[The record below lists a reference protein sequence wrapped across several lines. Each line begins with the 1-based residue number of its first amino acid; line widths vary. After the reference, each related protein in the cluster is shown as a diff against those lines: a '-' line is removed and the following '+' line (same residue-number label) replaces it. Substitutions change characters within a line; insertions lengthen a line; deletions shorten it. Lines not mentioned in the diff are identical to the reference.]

1 VQGAGCVPIRLGLI
15 VNPVAGLGGPAG
27 LKGSDGADVQ
37 RLALER
43 GASARAGERATA
55 ALAVVAA
62 AHPGVEVLTASGALG
77 EHAVRAAGLVPRIV
91 SWPVSTEGGT
101 TAADTQAAAR
111 AIAASGAELIL
122 FVGGDGTARDVVAGL
137 EATGGAA
144 GVAALGVPAGVKMYS
159 ACFAVSPSAAGAL
172 AAAWLGEEAVPVRE
186 SEVLDVVEEQ
196 LRHGRVDPRLF
207 GYLRVPFRVGHTQAR
222 KTASPSSEAA
232 AAASAVRGVIAQ
244 LRPGVRYLLGPGS
257 TVAELGRQLGLATT
271 PLGVDVLLDGELV
284 LTDATEQQ
292 LLAEISG
299 RQAQAV
305 ITIIGGQ
312 GFLLGR
318 GNQQIS
324 ARVVREL
331 DPVRPLI
338 VVAPEQKLIELG
350 GRPLLVDTGD
360 AGVDES
366 LAGFA
371 RITTGVSGT
380 SMYPVSAPESTLALN
395 HTITKPTPQ
404 GAVMRL
410 ENKKAI
416 VTGGA
421 GGIGRATA
429 LAFAAEGAQV
439 AVVDLREDAALAV
452 VEEIRA
458 AGGTAVAIAA
468 DVSNEDDIQR
478 IIATTVA
485 ELGGVNV
492 VFNNA
497 GIIRRTTAVETT
509 AEEWD
514 RVFGV
519 NVKSIFLMC
528 KHVVPIMAE
537 NGGGSIVNTGS
548 GWGLKGG
555 GQAISYCASKGAVV
569 NMTRAL
575 AIDHG
580 PQGIRVNSVN
590 PGDVNTGMLL
600 EEARQLSQDA
610 NAFLAESAD
619 RPLGRMGQPSEIAAA
634 VVWLASDDSSYVTG
648 SALVVDGGGIA

>member
-1 VQGAGCVPIRLGLI
+1 
-15 VNPVAGLGGPAG
+15 
-27 LKGSDGADVQ
+27 
-37 RLALER
+37 
-43 GASARAGERATA
+43 
-55 ALAVVAA
+55 
-62 AHPGVEVLTASGALG
+62 
-77 EHAVRAAGLVPRIV
+77 
-91 SWPVSTEGGT
+91 
-101 TAADTQAAAR
+101 
-111 AIAASGAELIL
+111 
-122 FVGGDGTARDVVAGL
+122 
-137 EATGGAA
+137 
-144 GVAALGVPAGVKMYS
+144 
-159 ACFAVSPSAAGAL
+159 
-172 AAAWLGEEAVPVRE
+172 
-186 SEVLDVVEEQ
+186 
-196 LRHGRVDPRLF
+196 
-207 GYLRVPFRVGHTQAR
+207 
-222 KTASPSSEAA
+222 
-232 AAASAVRGVIAQ
+232 
-244 LRPGVRYLLGPGS
+244 
-257 TVAELGRQLGLATT
+257 
-271 PLGVDVLLDGELV
+271 
-284 LTDATEQQ
+284 
-292 LLAEISG
+292 
-299 RQAQAV
+299 
-305 ITIIGGQ
+305 
-312 GFLLGR
+312 
-318 GNQQIS
+318 
-324 ARVVREL
+324 
-331 DPVRPLI
+331 
-338 VVAPEQKLIELG
+338 
-350 GRPLLVDTGD
+350 
-360 AGVDES
+360 
-366 LAGFA
+366 
-371 RITTGVSGT
+371 
-380 SMYPVSAPESTLALN
+380 
-395 HTITKPTPQ
+395 
-404 GAVMRL
+404 MRL
-410 ENKKAI
+410 ENKNAI

-429 LAFAAEGAQV
+429 LAFAAEGAKV
-439 AVVDLREDAALAV
+439 AVVDLRADAAEAV

-478 IIATTVA
+478 IIATTV
-485 ELGGVNV
+485 EEFGGVNV

-519 NVKSIFLMC
+519 NVKSIFLMS
-528 KHVVPIMAE
+528 KHVVPIMAA